1 MLYSFRALGRIWPP
15 LANSLSTFGA
25 VTQVTLWLMFAVF
38 ITRELF
44 VSWKQP
50 VLEPSMMIQR
60 WTTILFVLI
69 FVASSQFYAWY
80 IGMMFPLAI
89 LTRGTTLVADCV
101 IALSGAHIV
110 SFTFLRGKAIG
121 YFLLATLLP
130 VVYQLPQRHRI
141 LLTGSHPRTD

>member
-1 MLYSFRALGRIWPP
+1 
-15 LANSLSTFGA
+15 
-25 VTQVTLWLMFAVF
+25 MFAVF
-38 ITRELF
+38 TARELF

-50 VLEPSMMIQR
+50 VLEPFMMIQW

-101 IALSGAHIV
+101 IALSGAHML
-110 SFTFLRGKAIG
+110 SFTFLRRKAIG

-130 VVYQLPQRHRI
+130 FVYLIAQRHRI
-141 LLTGSHPRTD
+141 LSRSLPHTKLLQNPDRAKEVVF